1 MFMARRIGRE
11 GLPFGR
17 LVAYLVG
24 DFWRKAKLRVL
35 RRLPA
40 PISDRRIRKH
50 YEAVM
55 NKTVSPLEIEPGG
68 LAGAPAES
76 VQG

>member
-1 MFMARRIGRE
+1 MFIARRMGRD

-17 LVAYLVG
+17 LAAYLVG

-40 PISDRRIRKH
+40 QISDRRIRKH

-55 NKTVSPLEIEPGG
+55 NTSVGVHEIEPGSLDG
-68 LAGAPAES
+68 SPAEAI
-76 VQG
+76 QG